1 MLTTIT
7 RDDIT
12 VKFQI
17 AEISAAISVDY
28 VSGERIIILVLRCF
42 GQFDRLQNGYKA
54 SG

>member
-17 AEISAAISVDY
+17 VEISAATSVDY
-28 VSGERIIILVLRCF
+28 VSDGKTIILVLRHF
-42 GQFDRLQNGYKA
+42 GQLDRLQTGYKA